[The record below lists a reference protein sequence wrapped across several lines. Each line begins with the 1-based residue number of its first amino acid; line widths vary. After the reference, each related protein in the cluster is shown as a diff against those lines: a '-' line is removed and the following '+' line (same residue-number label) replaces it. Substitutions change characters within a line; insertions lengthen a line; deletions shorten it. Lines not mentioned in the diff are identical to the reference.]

1 MPTDDLKL
9 PLIDQGSRAAED
21 DERLAIHLAQEA
33 SNATTLDDARYANLK
48 RPYRWGAS
56 AKVSEFSGVSMRHR
70 GAWSRVGDREWVWR
84 LRLTTPRATSQQGV
98 FSSLWLPPGAE
109 LWAIPEDRD
118 GDDCSGCLALLP
130 EDTNDEAGL
139 ALPVVPGSSL
149 VLEVGLTLP
158 ADRAQTRPPRLHVA
172 KVIGGFRTLAG
183 FEAKAVRGPQ
193 GISQACNK

>member
-1 MPTDDLKL
+1 M
-9 PLIDQGSRAAED
+9 
-21 DERLAIHLAQEA
+21 
-33 SNATTLDDARYANLK
+33 
-48 RPYRWGAS
+48 
-56 AKVSEFSGVSMRHR
+56 
-70 GAWSRVGDREWVWR
+70 GDREWVWR
-84 LRLTTPRATSQQGV
+84 LRLTTPGATSQQVV